1 MFRLW
6 EFNKRRLVRAF
17 RRRGWQVK
25 YCKNGALAVTTLK
38 DIYFFGHDSTPDNL
52 LRFAWS
58 SLSDSRTRFTFE
70 KTLRAF
76 LCLFDELQTY
86 KKIKKN

>member
-25 YCKNGALAVTTLK
+25 YCKNGALFITTPK
-38 DIYFFGHDSTPDNL
+38 DIFFFGPDATPDNL
-52 LRFAWS
+52 LGFAWS
-58 SLSDSRTRFTFE
+58 SLWDSRSRFTFE
-70 KTLRAF
+70 RTLRKF
-76 LCLFDELQTY
+76 LRLFDELNQ
-86 KKIKKN
+86 